1 MNEQHVKLYHFTL
14 ELKNIKHQIK
24 KVQIQINK
32 AKFQIKILF
41 IRKHTILVC
50 KQTNEWTIK
59 TQRGN

>member
-50 KQTNEWTIK
+50 KQTNE
-59 TQRGN
+59 